1 MTDTWRSSILKAF
14 IPQVHSIT
22 LVLDPDSL
30 MIEETI
36 LQTIKERGFSV
47 LLYDDPIE
55 FRYAFE
61 TQFREQWE
69 NGTLQDLVVVTRS
82 SDNDRDPFPYDL
94 SAVGYRLSF
103 SLSDI
108 FPYLN
113 ANIVRSLNAADWQ
126 RLYEAQRQVRLS
138 SPQGET
144 SSADFVLHHVF
155 GIAPETVK
163 EPHDLLSLLLR
174 RHYGEMQLPSLVEK
188 HLLQK
193 LRIIARFAVWPL
205 ENLLS
210 DRIFF
215 FSFLQDRWTPFLNHL
230 ASELNLEVQLGS
242 TNQPGSPTLLPF
254 SHDAV
259 RVYMDNLFAERI
271 LTPVEHLQAEA
282 LAKHGEWIA
291 LGLHID
297 PRADTLRRINSLLK
311 SSRDSLPA
319 IDDSH
324 SKWLEFAPRWAALNT
339 EINSI
344 DPVPGETRTAFVE
357 VQSEVDSRFQ
367 QWVLAK
373 YSGLHNYPP
382 TTPVMVH
389 HIPKFLA
396 RQIDGGSE
404 RKIALIVVDGLSLSQ
419 WNAIKRNWQTDVSR
433 LAFEE
438 HSLFAW
444 VPTLTSVS
452 RQAIF
457 SGRLPQF
464 FETHIQTTSNEEN
477 YWRQFWSDEGILSQ
491 RVAYAKSVN
500 HDNLEE
506 VENIISNANFRVVG
520 LVVDTVDKIMHG
532 EQLGAS
538 GMQNQVEYWSKRGL
552 LEKLVELFM
561 QAGYEIWLTADH
573 GNTEASGMG
582 RPSNEGVL
590 AEQKG
595 ERVRVYG
602 DEALRSRFAHEFP
615 KTIQWNGVGLP
626 KSFFCL
632 IPVGRQAFIGV
643 KQKTVT
649 HGGITI
655 DELIVPFISIKRIKT
670 L

>member
-1 MTDTWRSSILKAF
+1 MTDTWRSSILKEF

-55 FRYAFE
+55 FRYVFE

-69 NGTLQDLVVVTRS
+69 NGTLTDLVIVTRS
-82 SDNDRDPFPYDL
+82 SDDNREPFPYDL

-103 SLSDI
+103 GLSDI

-113 ANIVRSLNAADWQ
+113 ANVVHSLNAADWQ
-126 RLYEAQRQVRLS
+126 RLYEAQRQGRQS
-138 SPQGET
+138 TPQGEAT
-144 SSADFVLHHVF
+144 SADFVLHYVF
-155 GIAPETVK
+155 GTAPETVK
-163 EPHDLLSLLLR
+163 EPHDLLNLLLR
-174 RHYGEMQLPSLVEK
+174 RHYGEMQLPPLVEK

-193 LRIIARFAVWPL
+193 LRLNKEFAIWPL
-205 ENLLS
+205 EKLLS
-210 DRIFF
+210 DRVFF
-215 FSFLQDRWTPFLNHL
+215 FDFLQVRWLPFLNHI
-230 ASELNLEVQLGS
+230 ASELNLEVQA
-242 TNQPGSPTLLPF
+242 GSPIELASPILLPF
-254 SHDAV
+254 SHDTI

-271 LTPVEHLQAEA
+271 LTPVEHPQAEI
-282 LAKHGEWIA
+282 LAKQGEWIA

-297 PRADTLRRINSLLK
+297 PHADTLRRINSLLK
-311 SSRDSLPA
+311 NSRDTLPA
-319 IDDSH
+319 NDDPH
-324 SKWLEFAPRWAALNT
+324 GKWLEFATRWAALNT
-339 EINSI
+339 EINGI
-344 DPVPGETRTAFVE
+344 DSVPE
-357 VQSEVDSRFQ
+357 VIRASFIELQSQVDVRFQ
-367 QWVLAK
+367 EWVIAK
-373 YSGLHNYPP
+373 YGALHNYPP
-382 TTPVMVH
+382 VTPVMVH

-419 WNAIKRNWQTDVSR
+419 WNAIKRNWQADVSN
-433 LAFEE
+433 LVFEE

-464 FETHIQTTSNEEN
+464 FEPHIRTTANEEN
-477 YWRQFWSDEGILSQ
+477 YWRQFWIDEGILSRQ
-491 RVAYAKSVN
+491 VAYAKSVN
-500 HDNLEE
+500 DDNLEA
-506 VENIISNANFRVVG
+506 VENIISNANLRVVG

-532 EQLGAS
+532 EQLGAR
-538 GMQNQVEYWSKRGL
+538 GMQNQVVYWSKRGL
-552 LEKLVELFM
+552 LEKLVELFI

-590 AEQKG
+590 ADQKG
-595 ERVRVYG
+595 ERVRVYP
-602 DEALRSRFAHEFP
+602 DEGLRSRFA
-615 KTIQWNGVGLP
+615 
-626 KSFFCL
+626 
-632 IPVGRQAFIGV
+632 
-643 KQKTVT
+643 
-649 HGGITI
+649 
-655 DELIVPFISIKRIKT
+655 
-670 L
+670 